1 MTVYFWFISLAQRTV
16 QRYRLRHV
24 GAMARQL
31 PKILKFSWV
40 WAHVLSSLGKFVQEF
55 IFAGERKER
64 GRARERFITRG
75 YIQLLIYSRDFEDA
89 RGAMVGLHGNCTG
102 RQVLSPAGFIVLCY
116 VRNP

>member
-1 MTVYFWFISLAQRTV
+1 M
-16 QRYRLRHV
+16 
-24 GAMARQL
+24 
-31 PKILKFSWV
+31 
-40 WAHVLSSLGKFVQEF
+40 AHVLSSLGKFVQEF